1 MYEFI
6 SMCEEHGMAITK
18 GGSDDG
24 AYEAIRVSSSTE
36 PCVLA
41 LKEVSS
47 STIKNTITALQ
58 EEGRIDTYKLSQTG
72 PKKWLGT
79 KIGVMSQGIYEARTA
94 RENH

>member
-1 MYEFI
+1 
-6 SMCEEHGMAITK
+6 MAITK